1 METIRGNM
9 VDKNS
14 NATSIE
20 NSNRNSDKNFYKKFR
35 QNFEQN
41 DSVIIPWLY
50 LPGIAEFRS
59 H

>member
-1 METIRGNM
+1 M

-14 NATSIE
+14 NATSDQ

>member
-1 METIRGNM
+1 MAGAPLLDEGVYSETIE
-9 VDKNS
+9 S
-14 NATSIE
+14 L
-20 NSNRNSDKNFYKKFR
+20 SDTKFR